1 MRKTLSFDMDAI
13 MGFSREQLEGVL
25 RANEYEIIELLD
37 LNKELLRKVKDLEKD
52 IQVYKEHIK
61 ALEEIKVEAK
71 ASKSVWKTI
80 AVAAAAFGALV
91 MAIFKGEDNK

>member
-1 MRKTLSFDMDAI
+1 MDAI
-13 MGFSREQLEGVL
+13 MGYSREQLEGVL
-25 RANEYEIIELLD
+25 RVNEHEIIELLEM
-37 LNKELLRKVKDLEKD
+37 NKESLRRIKDLERD
-52 IQVYKEHIK
+52 VQYYKESIK
-61 ALEEIKVEAK
+61 NLESIKVEEK